1 MQWKH
6 AIILPVLK
14 TGKDPQKAASYR
26 PISLTSTVSKLMER
40 PVADRLMWYLEKH
53 NLLNNSQSGFR
64 RGRSTVDHIIR
75 LQDEINKHIN
85 NKSHVLAVFVDFE
98 KAFDM
103 VWRTGL
109 LIKLKG
115 FGINGRMLQWI
126 ANFIGDRTIQ
136 VRVGTTL
143 SNIYTV
149 ENGTAQGSMI
159 SP

>member
-1 MQWKH
+1 ME
-6 AIILPVLK
+6 
-14 TGKDPQKAASYR
+14 
-26 PISLTSTVSKLMER
+26 KL
-40 PVADRLMWYLEKH
+40 VADRLMWYLEKH

-85 NKSHVLAVFVDFE
+85 NKSYVLAVFVDFE

-126 ANFIGDRTIQ
+126 ANFISDRTIQ
-136 VRVGTTL
+136 VGVGTTL